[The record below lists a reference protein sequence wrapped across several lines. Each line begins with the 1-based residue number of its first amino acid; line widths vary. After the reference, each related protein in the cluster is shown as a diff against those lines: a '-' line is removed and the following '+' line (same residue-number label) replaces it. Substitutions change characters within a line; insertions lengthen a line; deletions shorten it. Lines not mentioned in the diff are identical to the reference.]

1 MFFICLASRV
11 VKQLLN
17 FLNLQSQSFFY
28 LACWI
33 ISNVHLNYRN
43 KTPKENPNVLTWEP
57 VAIWFVVYGFKQ
69 GPISIAYRSSA
80 ELLLH
85 FQTDL
90 VDVFC
95 QQYPCSLYNFS
106 IWKLYHCG
114 WYIILQVDFCL
125 IEYTECFFIFL
136 FHLNRFPFEPSVGQ
150 EGYSPPAVSALY
162 VSRRCLRCPWAIS
175 YHNLSSIQLKIFR
188 AKYTV

>member
-1 MFFICLASRV
+1 MFT
-11 VKQLLN
+11 
-17 FLNLQSQSFFY
+17 
-28 LACWI
+28 WI
-33 ISNVHLNYRN
+33 IETKPQK
-43 KTPKENPNVLTWEP
+43 KTQKILTWEP
-57 VAIWFVVYGFKQ
+57 VAIWFFVYGFKQ
-69 GPISIAYRSSA
+69 GPLSIAYGSSA

-136 FHLNRFPFEPSVGQ
+136 FHLNRFSLWTICWTRG
-150 EGYSPPAVSALY
+150 LILLLL
-162 VSRRCLRCPWAIS
+162 CLQYI
-175 YHNLSSIQLKIFR
+175 
-188 AKYTV
+188 